1 MKKNKFKILNGLD
14 NSKDRIEEIT
24 PSQEE
29 KDSLKLKVRELIKE
43 ENNSKYIK
51 RKSRNKIIVASLSCV
66 LIGSLV
72 LNSESVIASMT
83 SLGKKIESYF
93 GREDDSLRPYK
104 DEVLKSVEDK
114 GITFSLN
121 ELILNDEELV
131 VSMMVDYGDFDFES
145 VGIKENKAN
154 KVSVCPNTFTT
165 ITSSNG
171 INFNT
176 SGMGASYDYEHEN
189 EITNMIM
196 YFDMTGVDLDKDY
209 NLRVSLEDMLL
220 DQYILGEDKHIEG
233 NWSLDVDFN
242 GKKLKDKLE
251 IIKIDKTMNFEKYG
265 YMDWI
270 LKEVRKTPASIVVK
284 LNSKESTDFINNEDK
299 HRYIDFEFYYEN
311 GEKIDFISKGG
322 NSEKGLSYEY
332 RGEKEVNKIKVVP
345 VLYEERNS
353 FFKLIGMH
361 FKSRKLNEEEFYI
374 NLK

>member
-14 NSKDRIEEIT
+14 NSKDKIEEIT

-43 ENNSKYIK
+43 ENKSKSIN
-51 RKSRNKIIVASLSCV
+51 RKSRNKIIAASLSFV

-93 GREDDSLRPYK
+93 GKEEDSLKPYK
-104 DEVLKSVEDK
+104 EEVLKSVEDK

-145 VGIKENKAN
+145 VGIKGSKAN
-154 KVSVCPNTFTT
+154 KVSVCPNTFAT

-171 INFNT
+171 INFNI

-189 EITNMIM
+189 KITNMIM
-196 YFDMTGVDLDKDY
+196 YFDMTGAELDKDY
-209 NLRVSLEDMLL
+209 NLRISLEDMLL
-220 DQYILGEDKHIEG
+220 DQYILGEDKQIEG

-242 GKKLKDKLE
+242 GKKLKDELE
-251 IIKIDKTMNFEKYG
+251 IIKIDETIEFEKYG
-265 YMDWI
+265 YMDWE

-284 LNSKESTDFINNEDK
+284 LNNKESTDFINSEDK
-299 HRYIDFEFYYEN
+299 YRYVDFEFYDEN

-322 NSEKGLSYEY
+322 NSEKELTYEY
-332 RGEKEVNKIKVVP
+332 KGEKEFNKIKVVP

-353 FFKLIGMH
+353 LFKLIGMH
-361 FKSRKLNEEEFYI
+361 FKSRRLNEEEFYI
-374 NLK
+374 DLK